1 MRTDHASLSITNLIA
16 SLRYI
21 ISHYIGITVRIPC
34 KPCVHYV
41 IIIKIYYLLIL
52 LGTNYNHDRAP
63 LSFNAFMLEGM
74 KLINNDNLAQIWL
87 VL

>member
-21 ISHYIGITVRIPC
+21 ISHYTGITVRKPC

-41 IIIKIYYLLIL
+41 IIIEIYYLLVL
-52 LGTNYNHDRAP
+52 LGTNYYHDKAA
-63 LSFNAFMLEGM
+63 LCFNAFMLEGM
-74 KLINNDNLAQIWL
+74 KLINNDNLAQIWP